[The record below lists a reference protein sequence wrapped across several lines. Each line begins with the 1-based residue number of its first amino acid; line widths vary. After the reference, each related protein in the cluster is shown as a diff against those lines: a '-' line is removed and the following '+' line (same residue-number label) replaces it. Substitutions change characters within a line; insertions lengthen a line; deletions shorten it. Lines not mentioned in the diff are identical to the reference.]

1 MRRLIITVLSLAAIA
16 AVALGATQLVSG
28 TREETATAE
37 QANNSAAP
45 EQTLTVFA
53 SPTCG
58 CCGDWINHMR
68 DAGFQ
73 AEKRE
78 VSNINRVKQ
87 EAGLPRSLAS
97 CHTAFIDG
105 YLIEGHVPASDVKR
119 LLREQPEAA
128 GLSVPRMPVGS
139 PGMEVEGRGRDAFD
153 VILFRDNGEQE
164 VFEHYPAQTSL

>member
-1 MRRLIITVLSLAAIA
+1 MRRLIIAAVSLVALAV
-16 AVALGATQLVSG
+16 VALGATQLVADN
-28 TREETATAE
+28 TRQTTATD
-37 QANNSAAP
+37 QAGVP
-45 EQTLTVFA
+45 TDETLTVFA

-58 CCGDWINHMR
+58 CCGDWIEHMR
-68 DAGFQ
+68 QAGFK

-97 CHTAFIDG
+97 CHTAFIGG

-119 LLREQPEAA
+119 LLREQPSAA
-128 GLSVPRMPVGS
+128 GLSVPRMPMGS
-139 PGMEVEGRGRDAFD
+139 PGMVVEGRGRDAFD
-153 VILFRDNGEQE
+153 VILFRQNGDQD

>member
-1 MRRLIITVLSLAAIA
+1 MRRLLITALSFAAVA
-16 AVALGATQLVSG
+16 LVALGATQFLSG
-28 TREETATAE
+28 TPDATE
-37 QANNSAAP
+37 QATETDVPTN
-45 EQTLTVFA
+45 EELIVFA

-58 CCGDWINHMR
+58 CCSNWIDHMR
-68 DAGFQ
+68 QSGFQ

-97 CHTAFIDG
+97 CHTAFIGG

-119 LLREQPEAA
+119 LLREQPSAA
-128 GLSVPRMPVGS
+128 GLSVPRMPVGT
-139 PGMEVEGRGRDAFD
+139 PGMEIEGRGRDAFD
-153 VILFRDNGEQE
+153 VILFQKNGDQE